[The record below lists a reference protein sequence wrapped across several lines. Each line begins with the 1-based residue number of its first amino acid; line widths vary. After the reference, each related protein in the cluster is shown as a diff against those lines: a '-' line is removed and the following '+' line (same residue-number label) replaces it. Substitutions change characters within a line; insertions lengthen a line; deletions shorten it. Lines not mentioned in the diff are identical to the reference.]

1 MTLSAGTYFAKET
14 LTCFG
19 LLDFFCY
26 NSNKIEDLDHYCRN
40 CVQHSSIWRH
50 FGVYVQT
57 SEKCFYVLE
66 HLKESVLVRA
76 NRLGCLGI
84 VCIVMDRTKVLRRV
98 HTEIR
103 TENPV
108 KITFAGEN
116 AFK

>member
-1 MTLSAGTYFAKET
+1 MLTRSAW
-14 LTCFG
+14 LH
-19 LLDFFCY
+19 FFCC
-26 NSNKIEDLDHYCRN
+26 NSDKVEHLDHYCRD
-40 CVQHSSIWRH
+40 CVQHSLIWRH

-76 NRLGCLGI
+76 NRLGCLGVVCI
-84 VCIVMDRTKVLRRV
+84 VTIVMDRTKVLRRV